1 MVYMNGL
8 APKNTR
14 PNAQNVSDVI
24 GNPVALSRQ
33 GDLFAVSFTRAWK
46 AIDASHAD
54 LTVPLR
60 VLGARLVLGRHF
72 RLARPP
78 ECHSGVGHAQS
89 VRWRDADADAVVVA
103 GVRPVP
109 DARVV

>member
-1 MVYMNGL
+1 LFTQVNGSVVYMNGL

-46 AIDASHAD
+46 GD
-54 LTVPLR
+54 
-60 VLGARLVLGRHF
+60 
-72 RLARPP
+72 
-78 ECHSGVGHAQS
+78 
-89 VRWRDADADAVVVA
+89 
-103 GVRPVP
+103 
-109 DARVV
+109 